1 MNRNFSA
8 YLDIIRLLAAGFV
21 FYAHSNVRFLIPSP
35 LPLAEFAHS
44 AVTVFFVLS
53 GYVVAFVADQ
63 RESSLSS
70 YTASRASR
78 ILSLSVLAVLLT
90 PLLDMVGRE
99 IRPELYAANIPSDYW
114 FIRVMASLLFLC
126 EIWTISITTFSN
138 IPYWS
143 LNYEVWYYV
152 LFGMYLFTPHNKK
165 WMVIMIIGFAL
176 GPKIILLLPCWLA
189 GVFAY
194 RCKAIDQWSSW
205 AAFLL
210 WLVTVFAFIF
220 YHYFDLMRAFGDF
233 LLLHGGEW
241 LHTQLHHSRYFA
253 ADWLLAIIIS
263 INFLAARRILTLLAD
278 PAHGLTKLLGKM
290 GSLSYALYIMHFPLL
305 YFWAAIL
312 GQHNPGWGWY
322 TMVMLATFLSIL
334 SFGFLGEWLRVHLR
348 GYFTYVFNRYD
359 GLFSSFL
366 IRSPINVV

>member
-1 MNRNFSA
+1 MNRAFSV
-8 YLDIIRLLAAGFV
+8 YLDIIRILAAGFV
-21 FYAHSNVRFLIPSP
+21 VYSHSNVRFLIPSP

-63 RESSLSS
+63 RESSLNA

-152 LFGMYLFTPHNKK
+152 LFGVYLFAPHKKK
-165 WMVIMIIGFAL
+165 WMVIIIISFGL

-194 RCKAIDQWSSW
+194 RCKIIDQWSSW
-205 AAFLL
+205 AAFILSL
-210 WLVTVFAFIF
+210 ITVFAFIF

-263 INFLAARRILTLLAD
+263 VNFLAARRILTLLAD

-305 YFWAAIL
+305 YFWASVL

-322 TMVMLATFLSIL
+322 AVVVSITVATALTIGL
-334 SFGFLGEWLRVHLR
+334 LGEQLRPWLRKWFLDVLR
-348 GYFTYVFNRYD
+348 NH
-359 GLFSSFL
+359 
-366 IRSPINVV
+366 